1 MTSSLLRVDPFEVV
15 AEDRTLELVCGEI
28 SERASPRFGHSRA
41 QLRFARLLAN
51 LDSDDP
57 DDVDGWWFG
66 VEPDCVDGRETLY
79 RPDVAGWRRTTLPEP
94 PVGRVQVR
102 PDWIAEI
109 LSPGHEAYDR
119 VTKRNLYHRLGV
131 GHLWLVSVEDRVVE
145 AFRRT
150 PEGWQLVAAVTDGEP
165 AVLEPFP
172 VPVVVGSLFL
182 PRRRG

>member
-1 MTSSLLRVDPFEVV
+1 MSSSLLRVDPFDVV
-15 AEDRTLELVCGEI
+15 AEDQTLELLGGGIV
-28 SERASPRFGHSRA
+28 ERASPGFGHSRA
-41 QLRFARLLAN
+41 QLRFARLLAD

-57 DDVDGWWFG
+57 DDIDGWWFG

-79 RPDVAGWRRTTLPEP
+79 RPDVAGWRRSTLPEP

-109 LSPGHEAYDR
+109 LSPGHERYDL

-131 GHLWLVSVEDRVVE
+131 GHLWMVSVESRLVE

-150 PEGWQLVAAVTDGEP
+150 DEGWALVAAVTDGDP
-165 AVLEPFP
+165 VVLEPFP
-172 VPVVVGSLFL
+172 APIPVGSLFL
-182 PRRRG
+182 PRRA